1 MALSLLAREQRLAA
15 LPRTMIKKVAHIA
28 VAVRSVDQA
37 SRFFEKVLGLHCERT
52 EVVETEKAK
61 VAFFPLG
68 ETEIELVEGIE
79 KGNPLENFLEKR
91 GEGIHHICLEVA
103 NLDQAMTQLRKSG
116 VPLLDE
122 TPRAGA
128 DGTRVAFIHPKGAHG
143 ILIELVEFPRE

>member
-1 MALSLLAREQRLAA
+1 
-15 LPRTMIKKVAHIA
+15 MIKRVAHIA
-28 VAVRSVDQA
+28 VAVRSVEEA
-37 SRFFEKVLGLHCERT
+37 SRFFEQVLGLRCERT

-68 ETEIELVEGIE
+68 ETEIELVEGME
-79 KGNPLENFLEKR
+79 KGNPLERFLEKR

-103 NLDQAMTQLRKSG
+103 NLDETMGQLREAG

-122 TPRAGA
+122 TPRPGA

-143 ILIELVEFPRE
+143 ILIELVEVPASR

>member
-1 MALSLLAREQRLAA
+1 
-15 LPRTMIKKVAHIA
+15 MIKRVAHIA
-28 VAVRSVDQA
+28 VAVRSVEEA
-37 SRFFEKVLGLHCERT
+37 SRFFEQVLGLRCERT

-68 ETEIELVEGIE
+68 ETEIELVEGME
-79 KGNPLENFLEKR
+79 KGNPLERFLEKR

-103 NLDQAMTQLRKSG
+103 NLDETMGQLREAG

-122 TPRAGA
+122 TPRPGA

-143 ILIELVEFPRE
+143 ILIQLVEVPASR

>member
-1 MALSLLAREQRLAA
+1 MEE
-15 LPRTMIKKVAHIA
+15 
-28 VAVRSVDQA
+28 A
-37 SRFFEKVLGLHCERT
+37 SRFFEQVLGLRCERT

-68 ETEIELVEGIE
+68 ETEIELVEGME
-79 KGNPLENFLEKR
+79 KGNPLERFLEKR

-103 NLDQAMTQLRKSG
+103 NLDETMGQLREAG

-122 TPRAGA
+122 TPRPGA

-143 ILIELVEFPRE
+143 ILIELVEVPASR

>member
-1 MALSLLAREQRLAA
+1 
-15 LPRTMIKKVAHIA
+15 MIKKVAHIA
-28 VAVRSVDQA
+28 VAVRSVKQA

-61 VAFFPLG
+61 VAFFPVG
-68 ETEIELVEGIE
+68 ETEIELVEGTE
-79 KGNPLENFLEKR
+79 KGNPLEKFLEKR

-103 NLDQAMTQLRKSG
+103 NLDQTMAQLRESG

-122 TPRAGA
+122 KPRPGA

-143 ILIELVEFPRE
+143 ILIELVELPRR